1 MQQTRLFIRCIYE
14 LDAFNKQLKQR
25 CQSMNIEQLKQHFQN
40 NRTIVIL
47 TDNETKVFN
56 IKTASFSLL
65 EATINKM
72 IVNGKQ
78 IKGRVL

>member
-1 MQQTRLFIRCIYE
+1 
-14 LDAFNKQLKQR
+14 
-25 CQSMNIEQLKQHFQN
+25 MNIQDLKQHFQN

-72 IVNGKQ
+72 VVNGKQ
-78 IKGRVL
+78 IKGRIL